1 MMTAEELAELCDE
14 WRRRATAGR
23 PMAITIDILND
34 LREGMAAHGE
44 AEILRGERR
53 SLAVDI
59 GIARAERDAALQ
71 RCAELEAKLAAI
83 EWEDD

>member
-1 MMTAEELAELCDE
+1 MMTAEAMDALVEE
-14 WRRRATAGR
+14 WRKRTAAGR
-23 PMAITIDILND
+23 PMPVTSEMIND
-34 LREGMAAHGE
+34 LREGMAAYGE

-53 SLAVDI
+53 SLTVDI

-71 RCAELEAKLAAI
+71 RCAALEAKLASI

>member
-1 MMTAEELAELCDE
+1 MMTAEELDSLVEE
-14 WRRRATAGR
+14 WRKRTAAGR
-23 PMAITIDILND
+23 PMPVTADMLNN
-34 LREGMAAHGE
+34 LREGISAQGE
-44 AEILRGERR
+44 ADILRGERR

>member
-1 MMTAEELAELCDE
+1 MMTAEVLDALVEE
-14 WRRRATAGR
+14 WRKRTAAGR
-23 PMAITIDILND
+23 PMPVTSEMLND

-71 RCAELEAKLAAI
+71 RCAELEAKLASI

>member
-1 MMTAEELAELCDE
+1 MMTAEAMDALVEE
-14 WRRRATAGR
+14 WRKRTAAGR
-23 PMAITIDILND
+23 PMPVTSDMLND

-53 SLAVDI
+53 SLAEDVE
-59 GIARAERDAALQ
+59 IARAERDAALQ